1 VAKNPGN
8 FLNFFCFRGLLYLDL
23 IKANKMDEKLNSLL
37 ERVFKLY
44 NKFGIKSVTMD
55 DVARELGISK
65 KTLYQ
70 YVSDKAELVEKVIT
84 QNTDHHRRVIYG
96 IVAQGHNA
104 IEELL
109 EVNRYM
115 NQMMKEQ
122 NPTLD
127 YDLKKYYPEIHAR
140 LVRESRKR
148 MYESIRLNLVKGQKE
163 GLYRQDMDI
172 DVISR
177 LHMTRLEYKYSS
189 DSFTITELNSEK
201 IMKEIFIYHLH
212 GIASDKGRQVLNEK
226 LG

>member
-1 VAKNPGN
+1 MN
-8 FLNFFCFRGLLYLDL
+8 
-23 IKANKMDEKLNSLL
+23 EKLKSLL
-37 ERVFKLY
+37 ERVYELY
-44 NKFGIKSVTMD
+44 NRFGIKSVTMD

-70 YVSDKAELVEKVIT
+70 YVNDKAELVEKVISH
-84 QNTDHHRRVIYG
+84 NTDHHRDVIYG
-96 IVAQGHNA
+96 IVKQGHNA

-115 NQMMKEQ
+115 NKMMKEQ

-127 YDLKKYYPEIHAR
+127 YDLKKYYPEINAK

-148 MYESIRLNLVKGQKE
+148 MYESIRRNLVKGQEE

-201 IMKEIFIYHLH
+201 MMREIFVYHMH
-212 GIASDKGRQVLNEK
+212 GIASDKGRKILQEK
-226 LG
+226 LYNDG